1 MTSSCSPRSPREQG
15 FGSLG
20 ACPCETSQPSN
31 RARGGPLKQRSEHL
45 TALPEDWDRA
55 LAIVAHPDDL
65 EYGAAA
71 AVARWTS
78 QKKSVS
84 YALVTSGEAGID
96 SMTPEDARPLR
107 EQEERLGAA
116 AVGVEVVQF
125 LGHRDGVIEHTL
137 ELRRDIAR
145 VIRGS
150 KPEILVT
157 INHHPTWPHGGFNMA
172 DHRVVGL
179 AALDAASDA
188 ANRWVFTD
196 LLEEGLEPWSGT
208 RMVCVNASPHP
219 THVVDVSGFVEQGVA
234 SLEAHAAYI
243 NGLGGDFDARA
254 FLESNLATAGSRANH
269 DYAVDFEVIEL

>member
-1 MTSSCSPRSPREQG
+1 M
-15 FGSLG
+15 G
-20 ACPCETSQPSN
+20 ASN
-31 RARGGPLKQRSEHL
+31 LDQVDGQRGGDLKQRSERL
-45 TALPEDWDRA
+45 TTLPEDWDRA

-78 QKKSVS
+78 QMKSVS

-96 SMTPEDARPLR
+96 SMTPEEARPLR

-116 AVGVEVVQF
+116 AVGVEDVQF
-125 LGHRDGVIEHTL
+125 LGHRDGVLEHTL

-145 VIRGS
+145 VIRRS
-150 KPEILVT
+150 RPEILVT
-157 INHHPTWPHGGFNMA
+157 MNHHPTWPHGGFNMA

-179 AALDAASDA
+179 AALDAARDA

-196 LLEEGLEPWSGT
+196 LLEEGLEPWNGT

-243 NGLGGDFDARA
+243 NGLSGAFDARG
-254 FLESNLATAGSRANH
+254 FLESNLGSAGRRANL
-269 DYAVDFEVIEL
+269 DYGVDFEVIEL

>member
-1 MTSSCSPRSPREQG
+1 M
-15 FGSLG
+15 
-20 ACPCETSQPSN
+20 APCLTKSTQPSTGH
-31 RARGGPLKQRSEHL
+31 RGGDLKKRSEHL
-45 TALPEDWDRA
+45 TTLPEDWDRA

-78 QKKSVS
+78 QGKSVS

-116 AVGVEVVQF
+116 AVGVEDVEF

-145 VIRGS
+145 AIRRS

-179 AALDAASDA
+179 AVLDAARDA
-188 ANRWVFTD
+188 ANRWVFMD
-196 LLEEGLEPWSGT
+196 LLEAGFEPWSGT
-208 RMVCVNASPHP
+208 RMACVNASPHP
-219 THVVDVSGFVEQGVA
+219 SHFVDVSGFVEQGIA

-243 NGLGGDFDARA
+243 NGLGTEFDTRA
-254 FLESNLATAGSRANH
+254 FLESNLAATGTRVGH
-269 DYAVDFEVIEL
+269 DYAVDFEVIAL

>member
-1 MTSSCSPRSPREQG
+1 MLRSAFWDQARWIP
-15 FGSLG
+15 SLDQF
-20 ACPCETSQPSN
+20 APN
-31 RARGGPLKQRSEHL
+31 RKQRPGGGNLEGRYEDL

-78 QKKSVS
+78 QGKSVS

-116 AVGVEVVQF
+116 AVGVEDVQF
-125 LGHRDGVIEHTL
+125 LGHRDGVIESTL
-137 ELRRDIAR
+137 VLRKDIAR
-145 VIRGS
+145 VIRRS
-150 KPEILVT
+150 RPEIIVT
-157 INHHPTWPHGGFNMA
+157 MNHHPTWPHGGFNMA

-179 AALDAASDA
+179 AVLDAARDA
-188 ANRWVFTD
+188 ANRWVFME

-208 RMVCVNASPHP
+208 RMVCINASPYPSHI
-219 THVVDVSGFVEQGVA
+219 VDVSGFLEQGVA
-234 SLEAHAAYI
+234 SLEAHAACI
-243 NGLGGDFDARA
+243 DGLGGGFDPRA
-254 FLESNLATAGSRANH
+254 FLKSNLGAAGRRANL
-269 DYAVDFEVIEL
+269 DYAVNFEVIEL